1 MEISFNSLR
10 DFFRAF
16 FGIYTPIS
24 YVDSSGVS
32 IIPSGLSGVDFEF
45 VLSVL
50 LFALIVYCLFRL
62 LGFFISRH

>member
-1 MEISFNSLR
+1 MEISFNTLR

-16 FGIYTPIS
+16 FGTYTPVS
-24 YVDSSGVS
+24 YVDGSGSS
-32 IIPSGLSGVDFEF
+32 IIPAGLSGVDFEY

-62 LGFFISRH
+62 LGFFMSRH